1 MADVDESQTPKF
13 IFEIMGA
20 VLAITSQ
27 EWDL

>member
-13 IFEIMGA
+13 TFEIMSA
-20 VLAITSQ
+20 ELAITSQ